1 MLTNIRLRNMKA
13 LEDTGDLAIKPLT
26 MLIGPNSAG
35 KSTVLQALLM
45 IKQTVDSR
53 DLRNPLT
60 INGPWV
66 EMGSFRDII
75 RGRDT
80 DSNLAIDLSFASRD
94 PFGWLDWLYNPY
106 ASLYF
111 PETDDS
117 DTGMGMLA
125 QVSFKETRYGRI
137 GSQKFAFEYVWD
149 SNDEYT
155 NDEYTNP
162 ILSGIVLLQ
171 EDGKHHTFNLRV
183 PGPDKDNQASFKD
196 YEWHRTES
204 KFYNVM
210 PEQAQDPL
218 DDTLPFLLAQGVNYD
233 FESAFSAFH
242 YLGPIRARPQ
252 RVYNVSGET
261 PHDVGHAGERFADV
275 LISAGS
281 QKLEAKV
288 DEWMAKFD
296 IAAEVKL
303 ERMGPGY
310 FFVQLTNPFSKVP
323 VNLADSGFGGS
334 QVIPIIVEGFFAQQ
348 DALILLEQPE
358 IHLHPRAQGV
368 LGDLLVD
375 IANEGRRLI
384 VETHSEHMLGRIQT
398 NIAESVIS
406 KDDVAVY
413 YFQPGETGTRVR
425 ELPLDDNGQF
435 ESEGLPEDFFTQ
447 GYNESMR
454 QMDAIAKKMGY
465 ASSAR

>member
-35 KSTVLQALLM
+35 KSTVLQSLLM

-80 DSNLAIDLSFASRD
+80 DSTLGVDLLFASRN
-94 PFGWLDWLYNPY
+94 PLGWLGRTLNPLT
-106 ASLYF
+106 ATFSS
-111 PETDDS
+111 ETDVS
-117 DTGMGMLA
+117 DTGKWLLA
-125 QVSFKETRYGRI
+125 QVGFKETQDGRI
-137 GSQKFAFEYVWD
+137 GSQEFNFAYIGDFSDKY
-149 SNDEYT
+149 
-155 NDEYTNP
+155 P
-162 ILSGIVLLQ
+162 ALAPAGKVLLQ
-171 EDGKHHTFNLRV
+171 EDEKRYTCNVRV
-183 PGPDKDNQASFKD
+183 PEPDKEGQVSFKN
-196 YEWHRTES
+196 YEWQRTES
-204 KFYNVM
+204 KFYNIL
-210 PEQAQDPL
+210 PERPQDSI
-218 DDTLPFLLAQGVNYD
+218 DEAWAVLLVQSATND

-288 DEWMAKFD
+288 DEWMAKFH

-398 NIAESVIS
+398 SIAEGAIS

-454 QMDAIAKKMGY
+454 QMDAIARKMGY

>member
-35 KSTVLQALLM
+35 KSTVLQSLLM

-53 DLRNPLT
+53 DLRNPLA

-80 DSNLAIDLSFASRD
+80 DSNLCVDLSFASRN
-94 PFGWLDWLYNPY
+94 PFGWVVRTLDPSAATL
-106 ASLYF
+106 SS
-111 PETDDS
+111 ETAVS
-117 DTGMGMLA
+117 ELEIGLLA
-125 QVSFKETRYGRI
+125 QISFKETRDGRI
-137 GSQKFAFEYVWD
+137 GSQKFAFEYIGHF
-149 SNDEYT
+149 SAEYL
-155 NDEYTNP
+155 ELAP
-162 ILSGIVLLQ
+162 SGIVLLQ
-171 EDGKHHTFNLRV
+171 EDEKHYACNIRV
-183 PGPDKDNQASFKD
+183 PGIKDDQFNFTD
-196 YEWHRTES
+196 YEWQRSEA
-204 KFYNVM
+204 KFYNVL
-210 PEQAQDPL
+210 PENPQDSIGDNWPFFFAQS
-218 DDTLPFLLAQGVNYD
+218 VNYD
-233 FESAFSAFH
+233 FESAFSSFH

-398 NIAESVIS
+398 NIAEGAIS

-425 ELPLDDNGQF
+425 ELVLDDNGQF

-465 ASSAR
+465 VSGAR

>member
-1 MLTNIRLRNMKA
+1 MKA

-35 KSTVLQALLM
+35 KSTVLQSLLM

-75 RGRDT
+75 RRRDI
-80 DSNLAIDLSFASRD
+80 DSSLGIDLSFASRN
-94 PFGWLDWLYNPY
+94 PLGWLDRTFNPFT
-106 ASLYF
+106 ATFSS
-111 PETDDS
+111 ETDTS
-117 DTGMGMLA
+117 DLGIGLLA
-125 QVSFKETRYGRI
+125 QASFKETRVGRI
-137 GSQKFAFEYVWD
+137 GSQNFAFAYIWD
-149 SNDEYT
+149 FSDKYPDPAPT
-155 NDEYTNP
+155 
-162 ILSGIVLLQ
+162 GKVLLQ
-171 EDGKHHTFNLRV
+171 EDEKRYICNVRV
-183 PGPDKDNQASFKD
+183 PEANKEGQVSFKD
-196 YEWHRTES
+196 YEWQRTGS
-204 KFYNVM
+204 KFYDVL
-210 PEQAQDPL
+210 PEKPQDSINENW
-218 DDTLPFLLAQGVNYD
+218 PFLFAQSVNYD
-233 FESAFSAFH
+233 FEDAFSSFH

-288 DEWMAKFD
+288 DEWMAKFH

-348 DALILLEQPE
+348 AALILLEQPE

-398 NIAESVIS
+398 NIAEGVIS

-425 ELPLDDNGQF
+425 ELVLDDNGQF
-435 ESEGLPEDFFTQ
+435 ESEGLPQDFFTQ